1 MTDVQNGPGG
11 TAAAATAAGAT
22 FATLLHRVVDAV
34 RAHKRLVAAAVV
46 FGLLEAV
53 FTKAPFLLIDPLI
66 RAMGAQTGGAAPVAP
81 AAAGDPDF
89 SDRFAAWFGGHADTI
104 AGWFGR
110 TAASDG
116 GAAMNLVIAAAL
128 LAALCGVLGGIC
140 IYGVQVTSRF
150 FAIKMVADLRCAI
163 ARHLLSLPLRY
174 FGQRRMGELIS
185 NVTNDAQ
192 VLQRAFELASDN
204 VIVDPLMIL
213 GNVAVIAFVMPQA
226 LYLLVLLIPLMAVPM
241 YRAGRKV
248 RKRSSRTLEA
258 MGGATESMN
267 QILSGIRTV
276 KAFRL
281 EQQRLRE
288 YEEQNNTFLH
298 RTMRMLRAKAM
309 SMTQTFLGYQI
320 GFGALLLL
328 LGYFVLVTGDVKF
341 SAVATVMLPLSTTYQ
356 HVKRLTRSYNT
367 LMESVSALDRIEG
380 ILRERLDHGESG
392 GEPLP
397 QLRGEVELDDVWFAY
412 GEEPVLRGLS
422 LVVRPGMTVAFVG
435 PSGAGKSTALDLLMR
450 FHDPQRG
457 RVLVD
462 GKDLR
467 TVCMDD
473 YRRHTA
479 VVSQQPFLFNASIRD
494 NIAYGK
500 PGASMAEIEAA
511 ARAANIHEFIVAQ
524 PQGYDAIAGERG
536 CNLSG
541 GQMQRITIA
550 RAIVRDPAI
559 LFLDEATSSLDSEN
573 EEVVQRALDN
583 LRRGRTSFVIAHRLS
598 TIASADLIVVLER
611 GVVVESGTHEQLI
624 QRGGVYKR
632 MCDLTNLSDR
642 AARGVAQGVRPQ

>member
-1 MTDVQNGPGG
+1 VT
-11 TAAAATAAGAT
+11 GAPLPET
-22 FATLLHRVVDAV
+22 SPISPTSPTSTLLRRILAAI
-34 RAHKRLVAAAVV
+34 RAHKALVAAAVA
-46 FGLLEAV
+46 FGLLEAI
-53 FTKAPFLLIDPLI
+53 FTKAPFLLVDPLI
-66 RAMGAQTGGAAPVAP
+66 RAMGAQTGGAAPIAPP
-81 AAAGDPDF
+81 AADADL
-89 SDRFAAWFGGHADTI
+89 SDRFAFWFAGQSDVI

-110 TAASDG
+110 DAHSAG
-116 GAAMNLVIAAAL
+116 GPAMNLVIAAAVL
-128 LAALCGVLGGIC
+128 SAICGVLGGVC
-140 IYGVQVTSRF
+140 IYGVQLSSRF

-163 ARHLLSLPLRY
+163 ARHILSLPLRY

-204 VIVDPLMIL
+204 VVVDPLMIL
-213 GNVAVIAFVMPQA
+213 SNVAVVVIVMPQA
-226 LYLLVLLIPLMAVPM
+226 LWVLVLMIPLMAVPM

-248 RKRSSRTLEA
+248 RRRSSRTLEA

-281 EQQRLRE
+281 EQERLRE
-288 YEEQNNTFLH
+288 YEQQNDTFLQ
-298 RTMRMLRAKAM
+298 RSMRMLRAKSM

-356 HVKRLTRSYNT
+356 SVKRLTRSYNT
-367 LMESVSALDRIEG
+367 VMESASALQRIES
-380 ILRERLDHGESG
+380 ILSERVDHTDAG

-397 QLRGEVELDDVWFAY
+397 ELRGDVELDDVWFAY
-412 GEEPVLRGLS
+412 DGEPVLRGLS
-422 LVVRPGMTVAFVG
+422 LKVRRGQTVALVG
-435 PSGAGKSTALDLLMR
+435 ASGGGKSTTVDLLMR

-457 RVLVD
+457 RVLID
-462 GKDLR
+462 GRDLR
-467 TVCMDD
+467 TIDMDD
-473 YRRHTA
+473 YRSHTA
-479 VVSQQPFLFNASIRD
+479 VVSQQPFLFNTSIRE

-500 PGASMAEIEAA
+500 PGATMAEIEAA
-511 ARAANIHEFIVAQ
+511 ARAANIHDFIATL
-524 PQGYDAIAGERG
+524 PEGYDTLAGERG

-559 LFLDEATSSLDSEN
+559 LFLDEATSALDSEN
-573 EEVVQRALDN
+573 EELVQKALDN
-583 LRRGRTSFVIAHRLS
+583 LRQGRTSFVIAHRLS
-598 TIASADLIVVLER
+598 TIAAADLIVVLDQ
-611 GVVVESGTHEQLI
+611 GVIVEQGSHQELV
-624 QRGGVYKR
+624 RLGGAYKR
-632 MCDLTNLSDR
+632 MRDLQR
-642 AARGVAQGVRPQ
+642 A